1 MTLTIDELKERISN
15 QFDPDL
21 VVEMLEIT
29 TEELLEN
36 FHDRLV
42 DNINKFELEGED

>member
-1 MTLTIDELKERISN
+1 MSLTITEVKELITM
-15 QFDPDL
+15 QYDPDL
-21 VVEMLEIT
+21 VVEILEIT

-42 DNINKFELEGED
+42 DNLNKFELEGD